1 MLNKE
6 MLLAGGQQKNDG
18 IWEITV
24 GAWDNFCGKCI
35 AANREDSGKMVC
47 LDKQNPDLIF
57 GTNNEYFE
65 HQNYFILR
73 STFVGMLNDY
83 LGFPKV
89 HKPNLSD
96 TTIYIHLK
104 KGSDVI
110 SKSAY
115 MDLNRSNTEEIYPST
130 PTLFNEEDIGK
141 TYRIYMGPLATPP
154 PVALTHCVSSNSFQM
169 RRIA

>member
-1 MLNKE
+1 MFKLN
-6 MLLAGGQQKNDG
+6 
-18 IWEITV
+18 ITEFKMNELHDLRDFSDALV
-24 GAWDNFCGKCI
+24 ANSSVKWDSFCGKCI

-73 STFVGMLNDY
+73 SRFIGMLDEY
-83 LGFPKV
+83 LSFPTI
-89 HKPNLSD
+89 HDPNLSD

-110 SKSAY
+110 SKSVY
-115 MDLNRSNTEEIYPST
+115 FDLNHSNSSSFFPTEPN
-130 PTLFNEEDIGK
+130 LFTQEDVGK

-154 PVALTHCVSSNSFQM
+154 QWL
-169 RRIA
+169 

>member
-1 MLNKE
+1 MVKD

-24 GAWDNFCGKCI
+24 GAWDSFCGKCI
-35 AANREDSGKMVC
+35 AANDDVTGKMLC

-57 GTNNEYFE
+57 GTDNEYFE

-73 STFVGMLNDY
+73 SRFVGMLNDY

-89 HKPNLSD
+89 HKPNLSG
-96 TTIYIHLK
+96 TTVYIHLK
-104 KGSDVI
+104 KESEII
-110 SKSAY
+110 SKSAFI
-115 MDLNRSNTEEIYPST
+115 DINQSNTVEIYPSK
-130 PTLFNEEDIGK
+130 PTLFDEEDIGK

-154 PVALTHCVSSNSFQM
+154 QWL
-169 RRIA
+169 

>member
-6 MLLAGGQQKNDG
+6 MLLVGGQQKNDG

-24 GAWDNFCGKCI
+24 GEWDSFCGKCV
-35 AANREDSGKMVC
+35 AGNNDTAGKMLC
-47 LDKQNPDLIF
+47 LDKQNPDHVI
-57 GTNNEYFE
+57 GTNGESFE

-73 STFVGMLNDY
+73 SRFIGMLSDY
-83 LGFPKV
+83 LSFPKI
-89 HKPNLSD
+89 HSPNLSD

-104 KGSDVI
+104 KGSDII

-115 MDLNRSNTEEIYPST
+115 FDLNQTNTSNFFPIEPY
-130 PTLFNEEDIGK
+130 LFTQEDVGK
-141 TYRIYMGPLATPP
+141 TYRIYMGPLDSPP
-154 PVALTHCVSSNSFQM
+154 PLALTHCFSSNSFQM